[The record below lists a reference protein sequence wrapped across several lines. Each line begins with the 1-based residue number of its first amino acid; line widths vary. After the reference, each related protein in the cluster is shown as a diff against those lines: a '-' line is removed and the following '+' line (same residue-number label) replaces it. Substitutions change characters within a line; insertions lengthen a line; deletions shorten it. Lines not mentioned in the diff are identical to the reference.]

1 MESTEAPPPP
11 TAPPRDAPSQIER
24 LLARAVPLAEAVA
37 RRKGASAAAAGEIAQ
52 NVLIDIWQEWRA
64 NPEAFDMDR
73 PLATLVVP
81 RVGRMIIDGKRA
93 SARRVERDGTFLALQ
108 EGTVPGGMD
117 PEAAAV
123 AHVFWQ
129 FVGRV
134 LADVPEASRE
144 VFLLVYRDHATYDEV
159 AQARGIAPATARVH
173 CHNVLRSLR
182 AALGHNR
189 TLLT

>member
-11 TAPPRDAPSQIER
+11 TAPPRDAPSKIER

-52 NVLIDIWQEWRA
+52 NVLIDI
-64 NPEAFDMDR
+64 
-73 PLATLVVP
+73 
-81 RVGRMIIDGKRA
+81 
-93 SARRVERDGTFLALQ
+93 
-108 EGTVPGGMD
+108 
-117 PEAAAV
+117 
-123 AHVFWQ
+123 WQ

-182 AALGHNR
+182 ASLGHLR